1 MGKGITA
8 LLAIIVLGAA
18 IFLAGCDHG
27 LSPLNTPVITG
38 QVHFIGSMPENV
50 QYCFVVVALD
60 RPPNDELD
68 ITYLGN
74 YYEIPDSILHTIS
87 DTTIDFRIEVGRGTY
102 NWVFVA
108 AIGNP
113 DSVGIWNVVG
123 EYRAEGDTLPTPI
136 TVDWNDSVWI
146 EITADLRD
154 VHIP

>member
-1 MGKGITA
+1 MRRLTLIFFILGGMMA
-8 LLAIIVLGAA
+8 LLLS
-18 IFLAGCDHG
+18 GCDYG

-38 QVHFIGSMPENV
+38 QVHFIGSMPENA
-50 QYCFVVVALD
+50 QYCFVVVAID

-68 ITYLGN
+68 ISYLGN
-74 YYEIPDSILHTIS
+74 YYEIPDSVLHSIA

-102 NWVFVA
+102 NWLFVA
-108 AIGNP
+108 VIGNP

-123 EYRAEGDTLPTPI
+123 EYRAEGDTIPTPI
-136 TVDWNDSVWI
+136 TVDWDDSIWV